1 MCRRP
6 SVRVTRCIL
15 HQPEAQRANASLTSG
30 YTGSGSVWWALPEL
44 CVCVCGPDVSQSIYC
59 LHSLHPFPL
68 VMKEKKLPCFMTIL
82 IQRKSGS
89 DHVTESSRGSV
100 KSLCVANS
108 DYAAENKTGMARSV
122 IYWTFTRRLWVAPSV
137 IPPPPPG
144 SVGHGCDVGLQGF
157 DKSLR
162 VSMQAQLS

>member
-1 MCRRP
+1 
-6 SVRVTRCIL
+6 
-15 HQPEAQRANASLTSG
+15 
-30 YTGSGSVWWALPEL
+30 
-44 CVCVCGPDVSQSIYC
+44 
-59 LHSLHPFPL
+59 
-68 VMKEKKLPCFMTIL
+68 MTIL
-82 IQRKSGS
+82 IQRQSGS

-100 KSLCVANS
+100 KSPCVANS
-108 DYAAENKTGMARSV
+108 DYAAENKTGMARSF

-162 VSMQAQLS
+162 VSIRHSYPGLVTES

>member
-1 MCRRP
+1 
-6 SVRVTRCIL
+6 
-15 HQPEAQRANASLTSG
+15 
-30 YTGSGSVWWALPEL
+30 
-44 CVCVCGPDVSQSIYC
+44 
-59 LHSLHPFPL
+59 
-68 VMKEKKLPCFMTIL
+68 MTIL
-82 IQRKSGS
+82 IQRQSGS

-108 DYAAENKTGMARSV
+108 DYAAENKTGMAHSV

-162 VSMQAQLS
+162 VSM